1 MKLISTLLILLTSC
15 TISRLTTDELIN
27 WQVEKDTIFYQNKP
41 VAKIVVYSKESLI
54 PINSTCDRSK
64 DYKNKEHYELIY
76 GINTLETLIVRI
88 NKEVEMTKLLKKFT
102 DTKYKELNYYR

>member
-15 TISRLTTDELIN
+15 TISRLTTDELVN

-54 PINSTCDRSK
+54 PINSTCDRST
-64 DYKNKEHYELIY
+64 DYKHKEHYELIH

>member
-1 MKLISTLLILLTSC
+1 MKLISILLILLTSC
-15 TISRLTTDELIN
+15 TISRLTTDELVN

-41 VAKIVVYSKESLI
+41 VAKIVVYSKSSLI

-64 DYKNKEHYELIY
+64 DYKNKEQYELIY
-76 GINTLETLIVRI
+76 GINSLETLIVRI